1 MGHRSG
7 VGVPG
12 HGTAIP
18 CGLIVNELITNSI
31 KYAFP
36 GQRQG
41 TIGVEFKQTGERNRL
56 VVSDDGVGMST
67 SRHEEPGSGSLGLN
81 LVNSLSE
88 QLDGDPVFSEIN
100 GTTFT
105 LTFREY
111 REAGAHGF

>member
-1 MGHRSG
+1 
-7 VGVPG
+7 
-12 HGTAIP
+12 
-18 CGLIVNELITNSI
+18 
-31 KYAFP
+31 
-36 GQRQG
+36 
-41 TIGVEFKQTGERNRL
+41 
-56 VVSDDGVGMST
+56 MST